1 VSRRLEIG
9 ALVALC
15 FFLPLYEAPKNIFWA
30 LYLVVW
36 IVNRARARDFGG
48 RWDLWDSLIAAW
60 IASGFVVA
68 AFAGE
73 PGGDEWRGPLDL
85 LRYGSILW
93 LTKRSRYSRRELAWI
108 FGALVASTI
117 VGLAM
122 AYVAQWRGQGGGL
135 QLNSV
140 GHVNHTA
147 IYLAIM
153 LGVCISWV
161 LAVWRHASLGGR
173 ALAIAV
179 NALILVGLVTTA
191 SRGAIGVGLAL
202 PVLLAIGWW
211 KRSRVPLLASAVA
224 LAVTAIAMF
233 VGGAEVLRKQERSF
247 ETNNMLA
254 YRAEIWSMATTA
266 WREHPW
272 FGVGM
277 DNFGRVTPY
286 RKRLE
291 EGKAAPTRDPTRA
304 LEFAHAHSLF
314 FNTLAERGVV
324 GSVALW
330 ALFIALFVSLLRN
343 RPVAS
348 ADDEAWL
355 LWGAA
360 ATAWL
365 VTVGVGLVNTT
376 LHHEHGIL
384 AVLLLGLWLSKRP
397 AR

>member
-1 VSRRLEIG
+1 MSRRLEIG
-9 ALVALC
+9 ALLALC
-15 FFLPLYEAPKNIFWA
+15 FFLPLFEAPKNIFWA

-48 RWDLWDSLIAAW
+48 RWDTWDSLIAAW
-60 IASGFVVA
+60 IGSGFVVA
-68 AFAGE
+68 VFAGA
-73 PGGDEWRGPLDL
+73 PGGDEWRGAIDL
-85 LRYGSILW
+85 LRYGSVLW
-93 LTKRSRYSRRELAWI
+93 LTKRSRYSPREITWALA
-108 FGALVASTI
+108 ALVASTV

-122 AYVAQWRGQGGGL
+122 ACVALWRGQEGGL

-147 IYLAIM
+147 IYLAIV
-153 LGVCISWV
+153 LGLCVSW
-161 LAVWRHASLGGR
+161 LFGAWSQMSLGGR
-173 ALAIAV
+173 ALGVAV
-179 NALILVGLVTTA
+179 NALILVALVATA
-191 SRGAIGVGLAL
+191 SRGAIGVGLAV

-211 KRSRVPLLASAVA
+211 KRSRVPLLASAVV

-233 VGGAEVLRKQERSF
+233 VGDAQVLRKQEKSLV
-247 ETNNMLA
+247 TNNMLA

-286 RKRLE
+286 RKRLA

-314 FNTLAERGVV
+314 FNTLAERGLV

-330 ALFIALFVSLLRN
+330 ALFTALLISLLRHH
-343 RPVAS
+343 PLAS
-348 ADDEAWL
+348 ADSEVWL
-355 LWGAA
+355 LWSAA

-365 VTVGVGLVNTT
+365 VTVGVGMVNTT

-384 AVLLLGLWLSKRP
+384 ASLLLGLWLSRSPKR
-397 AR
+397 